1 VASTPEQLGGANGAQ
16 GGMRPEVRAAGG
28 PGEGYLQG
36 HGGPW
41 YASHLGDPSGPEQ
54 GQRHPGGGRHCLGL
68 PMEAYASSAGP

>member
-1 VASTPEQLGGANGAQ
+1 MASTPKQLGGANGAQ

-54 GQRHPGGGRHCLGL
+54 GQ
-68 PMEAYASSAGP
+68 